1 MFGGSWGRVMQE
13 TIQEIE
19 SALAALGKPS
29 PWEPDIKASDD
40 FLDPLFQKFYQKL
53 GLPNLMR
60 KTDYHTLAPFVPTTA
75 LDGEIGETLDLIVQT
90 ADQAMPRRD

>member
-1 MFGGSWGRVMQE
+1 MEE

-29 PWEPDIKASDD
+29 PWGSDLKASDD
-40 FLDPLFQKFYQKL
+40 FLDPLFRKFYQKL

-60 KTDYHTLAPFVPTTA
+60 KTDYHTLAPFVPA
-75 LDGEIGETLDLIVQT
+75 AAIDNEIREVLDAIVQT
-90 ADQAMPRRD
+90 ANQARPRRDQD